1 MVGVVE
7 YDEAIAALH
16 IQKAC
21 LIEHFKNFI
30 LNVRLCQTIGLNKE
44 LGADTRRTI
53 QRFIIMPEKK
63 KENLNKQV
71 KGVSHI
77 TVYIKGYQKARR

>member
-1 MVGVVE
+1 MSTAIEHLKERTKTCMGNDGHVVGVVE

-30 LNVRLCQTIGLNKE
+30 LNVRLCQTIGLNKDWE
-44 LGADTRRTI
+44 QILDE
-53 QRFIIMPEKK
+53 QFKD
-63 KENLNKQV
+63 L
-71 KGVSHI
+71 
-77 TVYIKGYQKARR
+77 

>member
-1 MVGVVE
+1 MGNDGHVVGVVE

-30 LNVRLCQTIGLNKE
+30 LNVRLCQVIGLNKDWE
-44 LGADTRRTI
+44 QILDE
-53 QRFIIMPEKK
+53 QFKD
-63 KENLNKQV
+63 L
-71 KGVSHI
+71 
-77 TVYIKGYQKARR
+77 

>member
-1 MVGVVE
+1 MSTAIEHLKERTKTYMGNDGHVVGVVE

-30 LNVRLCQTIGLNKE
+30 LNVRLCQAIGLNKDWE
-44 LGADTRRTI
+44 QILDE
-53 QRFIIMPEKK
+53 QFKD
-63 KENLNKQV
+63 L
-71 KGVSHI
+71 
-77 TVYIKGYQKARR
+77 

>member
-1 MVGVVE
+1 MGNDGHVVGVVE

-30 LNVRLCQTIGLNKE
+30 LNVRLCQTIGLNKDWE
-44 LGADTRRTI
+44 QILDE
-53 QRFIIMPEKK
+53 QFKD
-63 KENLNKQV
+63 L
-71 KGVSHI
+71 
-77 TVYIKGYQKARR
+77 

>member
-1 MVGVVE
+1 MGNDGHVVGVVE

-30 LNVRLCQTIGLNKE
+30 LNVRLCQDWEQILDEQFKD
-44 LGADTRRTI
+44 L
-53 QRFIIMPEKK
+53 
-63 KENLNKQV
+63 
-71 KGVSHI
+71 
-77 TVYIKGYQKARR
+77 

>member
-1 MVGVVE
+1 MSTAIEHLKERTKTCMGKDGHVVGVVE

-30 LNVRLCQTIGLNKE
+30 LNVRLCQAIGLNKDWE
-44 LGADTRRTI
+44 QILDE
-53 QRFIIMPEKK
+53 QFKD
-63 KENLNKQV
+63 L
-71 KGVSHI
+71 
-77 TVYIKGYQKARR
+77 